1 MIMTSTQ
8 LVSEV
13 EKEAE
18 EVIWRV
24 VPKSLRPNH
33 DDYVSSGPETLFV
46 VRQDWKIELVGLTE
60 SGKLDVQ
67 ELNVEEP
74 MLFAPLS

>member
-1 MIMTSTQ
+1 MIMSSTQ
-8 LVSEV
+8 LVSEA

-18 EVIWRV
+18 DVIWRV

-46 VRQDWKIELVGLTE
+46 VRQDWQIELVGLTE

-67 ELNVEEP
+67 ELNIEEP
-74 MLFAPLS
+74 MLFAPLN